1 MLKSGSNF
9 VTLPPL
15 PCSMCL
21 PTSGI
26 DQCMKTSQFSSK
38 GPGPR
43 ATIFRSKAAPSQPG
57 TKNVLTYAFGHNFQH
72 QEGNGPTWCQSLTL
86 GPRGQKHFMRLA
98 CQFGQPEKVIS
109 THVLSPYLHPDH
121 PSFLHQDHHHMNAMT
136 CSKQYTN
143 MSVGPVR
150 AFYAYMSSCACML
163 KSGSNFV
170 RVLT

>member
-1 MLKSGSNF
+1 MRLACQFGQPEKVISTHVLSPYLHPDHPSFLHQDHHHMNAMTCSKMYTNMSVGPVRSFYAYMSSCACMLKSGSNF

-26 DQCMKTSQFSSK
+26 DQCMISYQFSSK

-86 GPRGQKHFMRLA
+86 
-98 CQFGQPEKVIS
+98 
-109 THVLSPYLHPDH
+109 
-121 PSFLHQDHHHMNAMT
+121 
-136 CSKQYTN
+136 
-143 MSVGPVR
+143 
-150 AFYAYMSSCACML
+150 
-163 KSGSNFV
+163 
-170 RVLT
+170 